1 MFSSIPRT
9 TLLLLQLVALQLSA
23 APDTA
28 SLARTYAGIEN
39 HPDSA
44 SASNPAEKAWMTY
57 EKSIGIPLQKWA
69 AEEVAPPKGG
79 TVFYPFSG
87 PDFVSVAQMF
97 PEANRYVLVA
107 IQPAGPVVD
116 PSAMSAGAFASF
128 KSKFNAEW
136 SKFGYLG
143 FFRTI
148 DLNENTAST
157 SARLTATPVM
167 MAFAARLGFTVKSV
181 EALRINKEKSAFET
195 VEATPETRWNSV
207 RLNLAKDSREVTVDY
222 LMIDLSDS
230 YLANNPAEFDVLKA
244 TANNPTLLKAASHL
258 LPKPYFSKMRATIVE
273 NTPLLVQDETGLEYP
288 DLRKMGEVKLYG
300 KFTKVLEL
308 FNQDSQ
314 RDLAKAYAEA
324 NQTSPLPFAY
334 SYQKSADRRS
344 LQIVR
349 RAPAK

>member
-1 MFSSIPRT
+1 MLKHLP
-9 TLLLLQLVALQLSA
+9 LLAPVILHLVASTLSA

-28 SLARTYAGIEN
+28 SLALSYAGI
-39 HPDSA
+39 DSK
-44 SASNPAEKAWMTY
+44 SDNPTPTNPAEKAWQSY
-57 EKSIGIPLQKWA
+57 EKSIGVPLRKWA
-69 AEEVAPPKGG
+69 AEELAPKKGG

-97 PEANRYVLVA
+97 PEADRYIMVA
-107 IQPAGPVVD
+107 IQPAGPIVD
-116 PSAMSAGAFASF
+116 PSAMSAGAFSSF

-181 EALRINKEKSAFET
+181 DALRINKEKSEFEP

-207 RLNLAKDSREVTVDY
+207 RLNLSKDSREVSVDY

-230 YLANNPAEFDVLKA
+230 YLANNQAELDVLK
-244 TANNPTLLKAASHL
+244 TAAKNPTLLKAASHL
-258 LPKPYFSKMRATIVE
+258 LPKPYFSKMRTAIVE

-288 DLRKMGEVKLYG
+288 DLKKIGEVKLYG

-314 RDLAKAYAEA
+314 RELAKAYAAA

-349 RAPAK
+349 RPEAK